1 VTGVWRLWPVLALA
15 IVISTLAVDVWNH
28 PEEIGIDFHTYEAA
42 ARVGLQQGWPH
53 IYDQGLVAAA
63 QTTLVPGE
71 RTQPYL
77 SPPPVAWL
85 SVALAALPY
94 SLAFYVWAAVML
106 AAFALAL
113 VWSASSTGLARW
125 IAVGGAI
132 APYWVLKAVRV
143 GQVVPMVGASVVLA
157 WRLVREDRQ
166 VAAGLILSLILLKPN
181 TAILVPFALLAAG
194 RYKTFVAWAAA
205 AAAVALVAAVTLG
218 PNGVTSYVSQLTGP
232 LPRGVD
238 WLTLERAIGVNG
250 VMALVARLVIVGATL
265 AAAFRLRSSPG
276 LAIAVGIL
284 GSLLVAPYLHDS
296 DLCLLSAAAFMVW
309 EERPATMWRA
319 PLVAG
324 WLVAT
329 PFVAIS
335 GTRPSLSLWTL
346 LELGLLVA
354 LVVLAWRNVRP
365 RARDRVVGAR

>member
-1 VTGVWRLWPVLALA
+1 MTGVWRLWPVLALA
-15 IVISTLAVDVWNH
+15 IVISALAVDVWNH

-42 ARVGLQQGWPH
+42 ARVGLQQGWSH

-94 SLAFYVWAAVML
+94 GLAFYVWAVVIL

-113 VWSASSTGLARW
+113 AWSASSPGLARW

-143 GQVVPMVGASVVLA
+143 GQVVPLVAASVVVA

-194 RYKTFVAWAAA
+194 RYKTFVAWTAA
-205 AAAVALVAAVTLG
+205 AAAVAVVAAVTLG
-218 PNGVTSYVSQLTGP
+218 PHGMTSYMSQLTGS
-232 LPRGVD
+232 LPPGAD

-250 VMALVARLVIVGATL
+250 VTALVSRLVIVGATL

-276 LAIAVGIL
+276 LAIVVGIL
-284 GSLLVAPYLHDS
+284 GSLLIAPYLHDS
-296 DLCLLSAAAFMVW
+296 DLCLLSAAAFIVW
-309 EERPATMWRA
+309 EERPAMMWRV
-319 PLVAG
+319 PLAAV

-329 PFVAIS
+329 PFVAVS
-335 GTRPSLSLWTL
+335 GMRPNLSLWTL

-354 LVVLAWRNVRP
+354 LVVHAWRDARP
-365 RARDRVVGAR
+365 RVRDRVGGA

>member
-1 VTGVWRLWPVLALA
+1 VTGVRRLWPVLALA
-15 IVISTLAVDVWNH
+15 IVISALAVDVWNH

-42 ARVGLQQGWPH
+42 AKVGLQQGWSH
-53 IYDQGLVAAA
+53 IYDQVLVAAA

-85 SVALAALPY
+85 SVAVAALPY
-94 SLAFYVWAAVML
+94 TLAFYVWAVVML
-106 AAFALAL
+106 AGFALAL
-113 VWSASSTGLARW
+113 AWSASSSGLARW

-132 APYWVLKAVRV
+132 APYWVLRAVRV
-143 GQVVPMVGASVVLA
+143 GQVVPLVAAGVVVV

-194 RYKTFVAWAAA
+194 RYKTFVTWAAA
-205 AAAVALVAAVTLG
+205 AAAVAVVTAMTLG
-218 PNGVTSYVSQLTGP
+218 PDGVTSYIGQLTGP

-238 WLTLERAIGVNG
+238 WLTLERALGVNG
-250 VMALVARLVIVGATL
+250 VTALVFRLVIVGATL
-265 AAAFRLRSSPG
+265 AAAYRLRSSPG

-284 GSLLVAPYLHDS
+284 GSLLIAPYLHDS

-309 EERPATMWRA
+309 EERPATTWRV
-319 PLVAG
+319 PLAAG

-329 PFVAIS
+329 PIVYMSAM
-335 GTRPSLSLWTL
+335 RPRQSFWTL

-354 LVVLAWRNVRP
+354 LVVLAWRVDRALP
-365 RARDRVVGAR
+365 RDKVVEAA